1 MRVVYDDNNT
11 SETHNAKDTAG
22 YDVGSDFAFL
32 FHVSSGGSEK
42 KKTRGTRG
50 ILYCISRYRLKFA

>member
-42 KKTRGTRG
+42 KKLVGLAEYYIVYPDTD
-50 ILYCISRYRLKFA
+50 